1 MKIQFD
7 SGNPILAV
15 TFMVAL
21 SAVVAYG
28 QPRQGRGTGSPTYD
42 PKTETTITGVIQEVK
57 EVSGPGRGTGTHLIV
72 KAGNEVDDIHVGPTW
87 YLKQQKY
94 AFAKDDQIEVIG
106 SKVKYQGADVII
118 ARQVKKAG
126 NTWTLRDAQG
136 IPVWSRGKNQ

>member
-1 MKIQFD
+1 MKIRFD
-7 SGNPILAV
+7 SRNPILAI

-21 SAVVAYG
+21 SAIAAYG
-28 QPRQGRGTGSPTYD
+28 QAGQGRGTGTPTYD

-72 KAGNEVDDIHVGPTW
+72 KAGDKADDIHVGPTW

-106 SKVKYQGADVII
+106 SRVKYQGADVII
-118 ARQVKKAG
+118 ARQVKKGG

-136 IPVWSRGKNQ
+136 IPVWSRGRNQ

>member
-1 MKIQFD
+1 MKIRLD

-21 SAVVAYG
+21 SAVAVYG
-28 QPRQGRGTGSPTYD
+28 QTRQGRGTGSPTYD

-57 EVSGPGRGTGTHLIV
+57 EVSGPGRRTGTHLIV
-72 KAGNEVDDIHVGPTW
+72 KAGNEVDDIRIGPTW

-106 SKVKYQGADVII
+106 SKVKYQGANMII
-118 ARQVKKAG
+118 ARQVRKAG
-126 NTWTLRDAQG
+126 NTWTLRNAQG